1 MRGGTGKGCQE
12 WGRGTRGR
20 DGNVREG
27 RDRGGDRATKGEETR
42 KHWGE
47 SRKMRTRGDRG
58 LGIWRRKET
67 KQIFFYLLFCKFER
81 TGKI

>member
-1 MRGGTGKGCQE
+1 MEGGGWGGKRDAMRGEGELGDG
-12 WGRGTRGR
+12 

-67 KQIFFYLLFCKFER
+67 KQIFFLSSFL
-81 TGKI
+81 